1 MFTDICFIGH
11 HLSSLLSSRSFIL
24 PTLNSIL
31 FKKSDLLNIGFHV
44 HTLMGYNGV
53 GVSLDF

>member
-1 MFTDICFIGH
+1 MGNPHCDGVFVCSLIFLGH
-11 HLSSLLSSRSFIL
+11 HLSSLSCSFIL

-44 HTLMGYNGV
+44 HTLSNG
-53 GVSLDF
+53 L